1 MPSFLLTTGTGCHC
15 SALELQHTGIATC
28 AICASHWCTAL
39 HYCYICYMCTA
50 PECFPHTCYTTV
62 NHSHYNTLTLLHVL
76 YLHRTALH
84 CTIVFS
90 SHLLHRWTTQTKTHW
105 HCYICYICIAL
116 VYRTPLLLHVQCTI
130 VFCSHV
136 LHHGV
141 PLTVQHYN
149 IATFGTMDWLSFITG
164 DFCLFI
170 INPCLGDRKIG
181 HSIPFDIKRRENK
194 SIISP
199 QLLQT

>member
-1 MPSFLLTTGTGCHC
+1 MYQRLYIPKQELKEKKIHCRPGCRPMPSFLLTTGTGCHC

-62 NHSHYNTLTLLHVL
+62 NHSHYKTLTLLHVL

-90 SHLLHRWTTQTKTHW
+90 SHLLHHGELLTLKHTG
-105 HCYICYICIAL
+105 IATCATSAL
-116 VYRTPLLLHVQCTI
+116 
-130 VFCSHV
+130 

-141 PLTVQHYN
+141 PLTLQGTGIAPFFYN
-149 IATFGTMDWLSFITG
+149 
-164 DFCLFI
+164 
-170 INPCLGDRKIG
+170 
-181 HSIPFDIKRRENK
+181 
-194 SIISP
+194 
-199 QLLQT
+199 